1 MEEFDRLIGVQLQT
15 MDKLLFLQSEI
26 ERCQEI
32 ERQLRV
38 LQELGAVSLQEEIE
52 QKKSELA
59 EIQKVFEKQTEE
71 VIRHF
76 QLEQAAL

>member
-32 ERQLRV
+32 ERELRA
-38 LQELGAVSLQEEIE
+38 LQELGAVSIQEEIE

-59 EIQKVFEKQTEE
+59 EIQKVFEINS
-71 VIRHF
+71 VPDI
-76 QLEQAAL
+76 